1 MVITMLYWHSL
12 QIAVTQDGKKLSSL
26 SIDYEPSCV
35 SINQETR
42 DVAVGSTSD
51 NKVCLFLI

>member
-1 MVITMLYWHSL
+1 MLYWYFAL

-51 NKVCLFLI
+51 NKVRLLFI